1 MVVIA
6 ALGVAGIAYW
16 RSQPAQPAGDV
27 AGGDRARS
35 VAAREPSVGTSA
47 VADAVF
53 GPSTTD
59 PPPST
64 AGPRP
69 SSTTDPRPSSTT
81 GPRPSSTAGSRPS
94 STTDPRPSTPTARS
108 AEPALVEPLIV
119 ADESVSP
126 GRPGGVGTKFDGFER
141 RDSGGI
147 GDGTRAEPV
156 EPTLGESFTWHDGD
170 RVLQVWL
177 DPNLVVQPGSDGV
190 SRDDIV
196 ATVGDDIVVRGTVSV
211 PAKGDPVFWSD
222 TGELMALPGG
232 VALVL
237 DPDWD
242 SARVD
247 AFLADNAI
255 SVADVAELDFVANGF
270 FVETDPGFDSLTLA
284 NSLAVQNG
292 VVLSSPNWW
301 TEHVTK

>member
-1 MVVIA
+1 M
-6 ALGVAGIAYW
+6 
-16 RSQPAQPAGDV
+16 
-27 AGGDRARS
+27 
-35 VAAREPSVGTSA
+35 
-47 VADAVF
+47 
-53 GPSTTD
+53 
-59 PPPST
+59 
-64 AGPRP
+64 
-69 SSTTDPRPSSTT
+69 
-81 GPRPSSTAGSRPS
+81 
-94 STTDPRPSTPTARS
+94 
-108 AEPALVEPLIV
+108 

-126 GRPGGVGTKFDGFER
+126 GRPGGVGTKFDGFEP
-141 RDSGGI
+141 DSGGI

-237 DPDWD
+237 DPDWG

-255 SVADVAELDFVANGF
+255 NVADVSELDFVANGF
-270 FVETDPGFDSLTLA
+270 FVETDPGFDSLKLA

>member
-1 MVVIA
+1 M
-6 ALGVAGIAYW
+6 
-16 RSQPAQPAGDV
+16 
-27 AGGDRARS
+27 
-35 VAAREPSVGTSA
+35 
-47 VADAVF
+47 
-53 GPSTTD
+53 
-59 PPPST
+59 
-64 AGPRP
+64 
-69 SSTTDPRPSSTT
+69 
-81 GPRPSSTAGSRPS
+81 
-94 STTDPRPSTPTARS
+94 
-108 AEPALVEPLIV
+108 

-126 GRPGGVGTKFDGFER
+126 GRPGGVGTKFDGFEPDSGGVGTKFDGFEP
-141 RDSGGI
+141 DSGGI